1 MFSECV
7 DTSAQWLYSHRTGQ
21 DGRCSGCGQ
30 KSSVFEDGA
39 ARGNAL
45 VNILLVGTQSWD
57 PMARFPYASERHKK
71 PRRFYE
77 RR

>member
-45 VNILLVGTQSWD
+45 VNILLVGT
-57 PMARFPYASERHKK
+57 
-71 PRRFYE
+71 
-77 RR
+77 